1 MYCIFCTNT
10 ETEVIETR
18 VSDDGTTVR
27 RRRQCPKCQRRFT
40 SYERVEE
47 LPILVIKRDSRR
59 ERFNRD
65 KLRSGIFKSS
75 EKTSVTASQ
84 IEKIISHIEQELK
97 QMDASEVESKQ
108 LGTWVAKWLKQIDKV
123 AYIRFASVFKRFVD
137 IKDIRKEVK
146 TLK

>member
-1 MYCIFCTNT
+1 MYCIFCKNA

-47 LPILVIKRDSRR
+47 LPILVIKRDGRR
-59 ERFNRD
+59 DRFNRD

-75 EKTSVTASQ
+75 EKTSVTADH
-84 IEKIISHIEQELK
+84 IEKIISQIEQEIK
-97 QMDASEVESKQ
+97 QMDSSEVESKQ

-137 IKDIRKEVK
+137 INKFKHHVVY
-146 TLK
+146 